1 MVAGKTQVAA
11 AVAVVALAGSA
22 YAAPAMEP
30 QPLVARMDRI
40 VKAGGKILGHVAKDH
55 AHSTAVDGA
64 TDYLKDK
71 FGAKPQP
78 LHPAAAAALAKAT
91 GPHDPK
97 LVSAAIG
104 HLPGHKKREL
114 EEALAELLARDFAD
128 DEYELVARMDRIVKA
143 AGKAVGHVAKD
154 HLHSTAVDGA
164 TDYLKDKFGAKPQP
178 LHPAAAAALAKATG
192 PHDPKLVAAAIGH
205 LPGHKKRELED
216 GLYARMDKIIKAGGK
231 VLGHVAKDHAH
242 STAVDGATDYLKD
255 KFGAKQQ
262 PLHPSA
268 AAAIAKAS
276 GPHDPK
282 IVAAAL
288 GHGHKKRAYDDE
300 YELVARMDKIIKA
313 GGKILGHVAKDHA
326 HSTAVDGATD
336 YLKDKF
342 GAKPQPLHPSAA
354 AALAKASGP
363 HDPKLVAA
371 ALGHKKREL
380 EDALEELLA
389 RAFDDEDYE
398 LAARMDRIVKAAG
411 KAVGHV
417 AKDHLHS
424 TAVDGATDYLKD
436 KFGAKPQPLHPAAA
450 AALAKATGPHDPK
463 LVAAAIGHLPG
474 HKKRE
479 IEDDLNELFARGIID
494 DDTYE
499 LVARMDKVIKA
510 GGKVLGHVAKDHAH
524 STLVDQANDKLKD
537 TFGAK
542 PQPLHPSAAAA
553 IAKVSGG
560 HHPSVVNAAIGH
572 IPKSDQKKRRA
583 FEDDLYEI
591 IARGYAYD
599 DLE

>member
-30 QPLVARMDRI
+30 QPLVARMDKI

-114 EEALAELLARDFAD
+114 EEAIAELLARDFAD

-231 VLGHVAKDHAH
+231 V
-242 STAVDGATDYLKD
+242 
-255 KFGAKQQ
+255 
-262 PLHPSA
+262 
-268 AAAIAKAS
+268 
-276 GPHDPK
+276 
-282 IVAAAL
+282 
-288 GHGHKKRAYDDE
+288 
-300 YELVARMDKIIKA
+300 
-313 GGKILGHVAKDHA
+313 LGHVAKDHA

-479 IEDDLNELFARGIID
+479 IEDDLNELFARGIVD

-499 LVARMDKVIKA
+499 LVARMDRVTKA
-510 GGKVLGHVAKDHAH
+510 GGKVLSHVLKDSAH
-524 STLVDQANDKLKD
+524 STLVDQANDKIKD
-537 TFGAK
+537 VFGAK
-542 PQPLHPSAAAA
+542 PQPLDPSAAAA
-553 IAKVSGG
+553 IAKISGG

-572 IPKSDQKKRRA
+572 IPKSDQKKKRA

>member
-114 EEALAELLARDFAD
+114 EEAIAELLARDFAD
-128 DEYELVARMDRIVKA
+128 DEYELV
-143 AGKAVGHVAKD
+143 
-154 HLHSTAVDGA
+154 
-164 TDYLKDKFGAKPQP
+164 
-178 LHPAAAAALAKATG
+178 
-192 PHDPKLVAAAIGH
+192 
-205 LPGHKKRELED
+205 
-216 GLYARMDKIIKAGGK
+216 
-231 VLGHVAKDHAH
+231 
-242 STAVDGATDYLKD
+242 
-255 KFGAKQQ
+255 
-262 PLHPSA
+262 
-268 AAAIAKAS
+268 
-276 GPHDPK
+276 
-282 IVAAAL
+282 
-288 GHGHKKRAYDDE
+288 
-300 YELVARMDKIIKA
+300 
-313 GGKILGHVAKDHA
+313 
-326 HSTAVDGATD
+326 
-336 YLKDKF
+336 
-342 GAKPQPLHPSAA
+342 
-354 AALAKASGP
+354 
-363 HDPKLVAA
+363 
-371 ALGHKKREL
+371 
-380 EDALEELLA
+380 
-389 RAFDDEDYE
+389 
-398 LAARMDRIVKAAG
+398 ARMDRIVKAAG

-499 LVARMDKVIKA
+499 LVARMDKIIKA